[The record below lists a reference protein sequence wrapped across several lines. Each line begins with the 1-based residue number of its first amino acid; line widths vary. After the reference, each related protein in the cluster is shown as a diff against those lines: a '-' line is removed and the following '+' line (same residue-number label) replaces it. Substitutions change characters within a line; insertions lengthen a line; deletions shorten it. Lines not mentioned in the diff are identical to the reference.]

1 MKRRFLYAICS
12 LLLFG
17 VMVLIALFVRDRF
30 IRPYFGD
37 VLVVIFI
44 GCAIRVFIPEGLRL
58 LPFFVFL
65 FASGVE
71 VAQYFHIAE
80 RLGLDAYPVLS
91 VAVGGTFSLPDLL
104 CYGAGCLF
112 LFTIEE
118 IFRKKQK
125 NT

>member
-1 MKRRFLYAICS
+1 VRRRILSGLWA
-12 LLLFG
+12 LLLF
-17 VMVLIALFVRDRF
+17 VLLVLIALFVRDRF
-30 IRPYFGD
+30 VRPYFGD

-44 GCAIRVFIPEGLRL
+44 GCAIRVFIPEGVRF

-71 VAQYFHIAE
+71 VAQYFHVAE
-80 RLGLDAYPVLS
+80 HLGLDSYPILS
-91 VAVGGTFSLPDLL
+91 VAVGGTFSLPDIL

-112 LFTIEE
+112 LFAVEE
-118 IFRKKQK
+118 FFQKKQK